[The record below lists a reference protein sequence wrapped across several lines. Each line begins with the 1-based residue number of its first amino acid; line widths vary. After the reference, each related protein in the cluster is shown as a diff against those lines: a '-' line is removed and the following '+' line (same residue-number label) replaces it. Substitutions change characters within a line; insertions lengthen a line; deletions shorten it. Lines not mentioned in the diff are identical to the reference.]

1 MWYSN
6 YVRDVLNH
14 GNQDHLCLIP
24 GPRGTSKS
32 YSALSLCKQIFPSLN
47 RRCFIF
53 SIEELIDFLNSEHNE
68 RGVAILYD
76 EFGVDANV
84 KKWQSST
91 NTAINYLMQTIRTYN
106 LAIFFTAP
114 SLHLIDSHTRNMFH
128 FALRSERGNIDYQ
141 KRVAYF
147 YPYFLSPSND
157 MMSNELYRH
166 FPIVGFGDEAITLSQ
181 IGISHPPKDVV
192 EEYDKARKEY
202 VTRIGM
208 EQKKIMQVK
217 KAWFKPSDIENS
229 VKNVLANTD
238 KYSFNGKLRQ
248 DLIAN
253 REHLGRDLAKRV
265 YIEVKQRQLETDSIS
280 LNTKEK

>member
-1 MWYSN
+1 M
-6 YVRDVLNH
+6 
-14 GNQDHLCLIP
+14 IP
-24 GPRGTSKS
+24 GPRGTGKS
-32 YSALSLCKQIFPSLN
+32 YSALSLCKAIFPSLN

-53 SIEELIDFLNSEHNE
+53 SVEELIDFLNSEHNE

-128 FALRSERGNIDYQ
+128 FALRSERDNIDYQ
-141 KRVAYF
+141 KKIAYF

-166 FPIVGFGDEAITLSQ
+166 FPVIGFGDEAVSLTQMGIT
-181 IGISHPPKDVV
+181 IPPEAVV
-192 EEYDKARKEY
+192 KEYEIARREY
-202 VTRIGM
+202 VTRIGN
-208 EQKKIMQVK
+208 EQQKIMQVK
-217 KAWFKPSDIENS
+217 KGWFKPTDIERNIE
-229 VKNVLANTD
+229 NVLKNID
-238 KYSFNGKLRQ
+238 NYSIRSGKLNSPKLRL

-253 REHLGRDLAKRV
+253 REHLGANLARRV
-265 YIEVKQRQLETDSIS
+265 MAEVKRRQQETVNIP
-280 LNTKEK
+280 LNTIEK